1 MSESNRAKALR
12 VADVFAQQFRM
23 EAYAELK
30 GHGDP
35 ARTDEAMAQLLS
47 ALASLDPLSSYEG
60 GGIGKC
66 SGKKSAIGSSS
77 LRLDLRF
84 SGF

>member
-1 MSESNRAKALR
+1 MSGSSRQQALR
-12 VADVFAQQFRM
+12 VAEVFAQQFRM

-47 ALASLDPLSSYEG
+47 ALASVDSLSSYEG
-60 GGIGKC
+60 EM
-66 SGKKSAIGSSS
+66 SGNVREIRS
-77 LRLDLRF
+77 R
-84 SGF
+84 